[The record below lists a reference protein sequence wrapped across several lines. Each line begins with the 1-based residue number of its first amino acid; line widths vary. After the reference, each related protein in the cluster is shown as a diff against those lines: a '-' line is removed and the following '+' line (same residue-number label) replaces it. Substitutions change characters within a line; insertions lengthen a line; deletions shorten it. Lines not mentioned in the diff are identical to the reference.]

1 MMKADKEIGYMF
13 PFSNSRSQQTD
24 SSAHKGIV
32 SILVITLLV
41 LLSSCSTTPK
51 KEVKGQDLEA
61 LIKKGSWLTFL
72 ADIQRIGGGVGEITP
87 PLRLYWKHKLVKGFG
102 IGKASSKRLSPPAI
116 YNGIAYIGTP
126 DKRFLALTLNRRS
139 ILWRFDAGGAIES
152 SPTIHGD
159 TVYFGTTDGK
169 LYAINRNDG
178 NQIWVFKA
186 NHSIISSPLVT
197 DKSVIFKTSD
207 GKLYALNL
215 DTGALLWEYIADIS
229 GTKVYAQDHTSPA
242 YYKGVVYTVFS
253 NGLLVAI
260 DSEDGREI
268 FHRDL
273 RGADDKEIFI
283 PHKVVVD
290 HGLIYTIGSAGILTV
305 LDDKGKEIW
314 SFNRTDVEDFAVT
327 RNRLIL
333 INSEGIVFSLNKVT
347 GESLWKRTLSSG
359 RPTGVAFTNNH
370 LIISSIHESTVFDLE
385 FLKNIN
391 GFIDILNIDNG
402 EELWSYKTSGGI
414 SYGPLVIEDRV
425 IFTTDKGYLYVFAS
439 SK

>member
-1 MMKADKEIGYMF
+1 MF
-13 PFSNSRSQQTD
+13 LFLNSRSQQTG
-24 SSAHKGIV
+24 SRARKGIV
-32 SILVITLLV
+32 SILVIILLTI
-41 LLSSCSTTPK
+41 LSSCSATPK

-72 ADIQRIGGGVGEITP
+72 ADIQRIGGGAGEITTP
-87 PLRLYWKHKLVKGFG
+87 MRLYWKRRLVKGFG
-102 IGKASSKRLSPPAI
+102 IGKASSKRLSPPAV

-126 DKRFLALTLNRRS
+126 DKRFLALDLNTRS
-139 ILWRFDAGGAIES
+139 ILWRFDAGGEIES

-159 TVYFGTTDGK
+159 MVYFGTTEGN
-169 LYAINRNDG
+169 LYAINRDDG
-178 NQIWVFKA
+178 KQRWMFKA
-186 NHSIISSPLVT
+186 SHSIISSPLVT

-207 GKLYALNL
+207 GKLYALDINK
-215 DTGALLWEYIADIS
+215 GALLWEYVAEIK

-260 DSEDGREI
+260 GSKDGREL
-268 FHRDL
+268 FYKDL
-273 RGADDKEIFI
+273 RVADDKEIFI

-290 HGLIYTIGSAGILTV
+290 HGLIYTISSGGVLTV

-314 SFNRTDVEDFAVT
+314 SFNRTYVEEFAVT

-347 GESLWKRTLSSG
+347 GESLWKRTLSRG

-370 LIISSIHESTVFDLE
+370 IIISSIHESTVFDLE
-385 FLKNIN
+385 FLRNIN
-391 GFIDILNIDNG
+391 GFVDILNIDNG

-414 SYGPLVIEDRV
+414 SYGPVVIEDRV

-439 SK
+439 PK